1 MSEKWPEWLSQNKEW
16 LVQFS
21 PTLSIQSIESIAKRG
36 FRGGTAAILHYLYE
50 LWWPGQKWDNGEI
63 TANGLWMAV
72 SLAHEKELET
82 ATAAER
88 ERITGIYLK
97 EARRYRGKAQSGSP
111 DEVGKCSHTAN
122 VMENITYD
130 IREGRQRPKGRHR

>member
-82 ATAAER
+82 ATVAER
-88 ERITGIYLK
+88 ERIFDGVKSIGYNPEWTPGDVLERVGIVI
-97 EARRYRGKAQSGSP
+97 RGEVD
-111 DEVGKCSHTAN
+111 DE
-122 VMENITYD
+122 
-130 IREGRQRPKGRHR
+130 